1 MRKLKRISD
10 GKVFDC
16 TIILDNNSIMCCVFF
31 ENGIW
36 YRDYLTHFVPAEPG
50 KDY

>member
-1 MRKLKRISD
+1 MRKLKRIRD

-16 TIILDNNSIMCCVFF
+16 TIILDGSVMCCIFF
-31 ENGIW
+31 EDGTW
-36 YRDYLTHFVPAEPG
+36 YQDYLTHFVPAEPG

>member
-1 MRKLKRISD
+1 MRKLKRIRD

-16 TIILDNNSIMCCVFF
+16 TIILDGNIMCCIFF
-31 ENGIW
+31 ENDTW
-36 YRDYLTHFVPAEPG
+36 YQDYLTHFVPAEPR

>member
-1 MRKLKRISD
+1 MRKLKRIID

-16 TIILDNNSIMCCVFF
+16 TLVLDGSIMCCVFF
-31 ENGIW
+31 ENGVW